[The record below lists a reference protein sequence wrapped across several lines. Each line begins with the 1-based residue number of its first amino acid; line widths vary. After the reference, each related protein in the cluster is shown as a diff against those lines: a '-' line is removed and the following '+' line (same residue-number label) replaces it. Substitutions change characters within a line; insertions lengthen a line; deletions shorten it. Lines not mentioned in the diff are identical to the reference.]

1 MADDGAAAFDV
12 QAVGGGFP
20 RDYRRLTQLYCMNGG
35 HHLQILPDGTV
46 QGLRDDGDAH
56 SKTADTLRIFTS
68 RAGLRCGAFKSCRK
82 LQVCRIEK
90 SRIHFLSA
98 TEAVLKLKAVDRGV
112 VVIRGTEAARYL
124 AMNDEGRL
132 YGSPTVTDEC
142 YFLEKLEENHYNTY
156 MSRQYQDR
164 NWYVALKKNG
174 KPKLGPRTHVGQKAV
189 FFLPRQVQ
197 DSSE

>member
-1 MADDGAAAFDV
+1 TTAGGHNPLI
-12 QAVGGGFP
+12 AVGGGFP

-56 SKTADTLRIFTS
+56 T
-68 RAGLRCGAFKSCRK
+68 
-82 LQVCRIEK
+82 
-90 SRIHFLSA
+90 
-98 TEAVLKLKAVDRGV
+98 VLKLKAVDRGV

-124 AMNDEGRL
+124 AMNDQGRL

-189 FFLPRQVQ
+189 FFLPRQLQ

>member
-56 SKTADTLRIFTS
+56 T
-68 RAGLRCGAFKSCRK
+68 
-82 LQVCRIEK
+82 
-90 SRIHFLSA
+90 
-98 TEAVLKLKAVDRGV
+98 VLKLKAVDRGV

-124 AMNDEGRL
+124 AMNDQGRL

-189 FFLPRQVQ
+189 FFLPRQLQ

>member
-1 MADDGAAAFDV
+1 RDKSS
-12 QAVGGGFP
+12 GGFP

-56 SKTADTLRIFTS
+56 T
-68 RAGLRCGAFKSCRK
+68 
-82 LQVCRIEK
+82 
-90 SRIHFLSA
+90 
-98 TEAVLKLKAVDRGV
+98 VLKLKAVDRGV

-124 AMNDEGRL
+124 AMNDQGRL
-132 YGSPTVTDEC
+132 YGSVNEC

-189 FFLPRQVQ
+189 FFLPRQLQ

>member
-56 SKTADTLRIFTS
+56 T
-68 RAGLRCGAFKSCRK
+68 
-82 LQVCRIEK
+82 
-90 SRIHFLSA
+90 
-98 TEAVLKLKAVDRGV
+98 VLKLKAVDRGV

>member
-56 SKTADTLRIFTS
+56 T
-68 RAGLRCGAFKSCRK
+68 
-82 LQVCRIEK
+82 
-90 SRIHFLSA
+90 
-98 TEAVLKLKAVDRGV
+98 VLKLKAVDRGV

-124 AMNDEGRL
+124 AMNDQGRL
-132 YGSPTVTDEC
+132 YGSVSKRTHLQTSGRDESLTSTAKLTINSGRPQPTVTDEC

-189 FFLPRQVQ
+189 FFLPRQLQ

>member
-1 MADDGAAAFDV
+1 ICQGELS
-12 QAVGGGFP
+12 GGFP

-46 QGLRDDGDAH
+46 QGLRDDGD
-56 SKTADTLRIFTS
+56 
-68 RAGLRCGAFKSCRK
+68 
-82 LQVCRIEK
+82 
-90 SRIHFLSA
+90 
-98 TEAVLKLKAVDRGV
+98 LKAVDRGV

-124 AMNDEGRL
+124 AMNDQGRL

-189 FFLPRQVQ
+189 FFLPRQLQ